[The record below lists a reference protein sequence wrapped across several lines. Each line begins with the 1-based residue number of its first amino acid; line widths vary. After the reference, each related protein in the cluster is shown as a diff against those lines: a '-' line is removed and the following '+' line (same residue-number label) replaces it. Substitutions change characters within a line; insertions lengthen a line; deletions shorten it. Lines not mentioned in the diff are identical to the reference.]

1 MENSMWNELD
11 LEKILHNKLQLDS
24 TNLQLSLFG
33 VIIYKYAKKR

>member
-11 LEKILHNKLQLDS
+11 LEKILHNKQLDS